1 MNKNEM
7 GALLLR
13 VVLGIT
19 FFVHGISKLQG
30 GVENTA
36 GWFSSIGIPGI
47 LAYVVTGIELIGGV
61 ALILGLG
68 TRIVSALMAIIMV
81 GAIVKVKIGT
91 GFMGGYEL
99 DLVLMVI
106 AIYLAMNGSS
116 MISLDS
122 KLPSKGTQ
130 AQIQQ

>member
-30 GVENTA
+30 GIENTA

-61 ALILGLG
+61 ALIIGLG
-68 TRIVSALMAIIMV
+68 TKIVSALMALIMV

-91 GFMGGYEL
+91 GFTGGYEL

-122 KLPSKGTQ
+122 KLPSKETQ
-130 AQIQQ
+130 AQI

>member
-19 FFVHGISKLQG
+19 FFIHGVSKLQG
-30 GVENTA
+30 GIENTA

-47 LAYVVTGIELIGGV
+47 LAYVVAGIEIIGGV
-61 ALILGLG
+61 ALFIGLG
-68 TRIVSALMAIIMV
+68 TRIVSALMAFIMV
-81 GAIVKVKIGT
+81 GAIVKVKIGA

-122 KLPSKGTQ
+122 KIPSKETQ

>member
-1 MNKNEM
+1 MMNKNEM

-19 FFVHGISKLQG
+19 FFVHGVSKLQG
-30 GVENTA
+30 GIENTA

-47 LAYVVTGIELIGGV
+47 LAYVVAGIEIIGGV
-61 ALILGLG
+61 ALIVGLG
-68 TRIVSALMAIIMV
+68 TRIVSALMAFIMV
-81 GAIVKVKIGT
+81 GAIVKVKIGA

-122 KLPSKGTQ
+122 KLPSKETQ
-130 AQIQQ
+130 AQI

>member
-1 MNKNEM
+1 M

-19 FFVHGISKLQG
+19 FFVHGVSKLQG
-30 GVENTA
+30 GIENTA

-47 LAYVVTGIELIGGV
+47 LAYVVAGIELIGGV
-61 ALILGLG
+61 ALIVGLG
-68 TRIVSALMAIIMV
+68 TRVVSALMALIMV
-81 GAIVKVKIGT
+81 GAIVKVKLST

-122 KLPSKGTQ
+122 KLPSKVTQ
-130 AQIQQ
+130 AQI

>member
-1 MNKNEM
+1 MKNKNEL

-13 VVLGIT
+13 MVLGVT
-19 FFVHGISKLQG
+19 FFIHGLSKFQG
-30 GVENTA
+30 GIENTA
-36 GWFSSIGIPGI
+36 GWFTSIGLPGF
-47 LAYVVTGIELIGGV
+47 LAYLVGGIELIGGV
-61 ALILGLG
+61 ALIIGLG
-68 TRIVSALMAIIMV
+68 TKVVSALLALIML
-81 GAIVKVKIGT
+81 GAVLKVKIGA

-122 KLPSKGTQ
+122 KIPNKETQ
-130 AQIQQ
+130 AQL